1 MEYIFS
7 NLSAQGTLGFHG
19 APLGESALPYLL
31 SILLL
36 QDEFSVINT
45 VAVKFGIEC
54 ATC

>member
-36 QDEFSVINT
+36 QHEFSVIKNCSCK
-45 VAVKFGIEC
+45 VWD
-54 ATC
+54 

>member
-31 SILLL
+31 TVYPFVTTWILSYKKL
-36 QDEFSVINT
+36 
-45 VAVKFGIEC
+45 
-54 ATC
+54 